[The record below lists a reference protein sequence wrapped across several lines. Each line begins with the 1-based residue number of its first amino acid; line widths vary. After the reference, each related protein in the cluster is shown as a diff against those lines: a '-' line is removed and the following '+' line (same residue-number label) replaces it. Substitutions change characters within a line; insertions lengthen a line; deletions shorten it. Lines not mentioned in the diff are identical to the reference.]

1 MNYSEDKNKAGEY
14 LRLALGYLAKYN
26 QPASPVNYT
35 VWYEYVSGKNLKLKK
50 IIDSSI
56 ESATPLTCQNMEI
69 LYQKFVA
76 DGDRIVISKLLT
88 KINLML
94 REITGHVLETEG
106 DLSGHGTTLRGLSEE
121 IREVQDFEGAKQ
133 IVDQMVME
141 TKALIKSGSKLQSR
155 MKISSADL
163 QQLYRELEKSQQEAH
178 TDSLTGLI
186 NRRGLEKRFELER
199 IRAKQNNLPFS
210 IIMADIDYFKKVN
223 DTYGH
228 LVGDSLLRG
237 ISKILKKQL
246 RRNDIA
252 ARYGGE
258 EFLILLPETD
268 LAGAGAVAGK
278 IQKGLSTKEWKL
290 KESGES
296 MGSITVS
303 MGISVYAMNELGE
316 TMIKRADDALY
327 MAKNTGRNQ
336 IITQASLQD

>member
-1 MNYSEDKNKAGEY
+1 MNYSEDKDKAGEY
-14 LRLALGYLAKYN
+14 LRLALGYLVKYK

-35 VWYEYVSGKNLKLKK
+35 VWYEYVSGKNPKLKK
-50 IIDSSI
+50 TIDSAI
-56 ESATPLTCQNMEI
+56 ESATPLTCNNMEI

-94 REITGHVLETEG
+94 REITSHVLETEG
-106 DLSGHGTTLRGLSEE
+106 DLSGHGTILRGLSEE
-121 IREVQDFEGAKQ
+121 ILEVRDFEGAKR
-133 IVDQMVME
+133 IIDQMVLE
-141 TKALIKSGSKLQSR
+141 TKALIKSGSNLQSR
-155 MKISSADL
+155 MKISSSEL
-163 QQLYRELEKSQQEAH
+163 QQLHRELEKSQQEAH

-199 IRAKQNNLPFS
+199 IRAKQNNIPFS
-210 IIMADIDYFKKVN
+210 IIMLDIDHFKKVN

-237 ISKILKKQL
+237 ISNILKKQL

-258 EFLILLPETD
+258 EFLILLPESD

-303 MGISVYAMNELGE
+303 MGISIYAMNESGE
-316 TMIKRADDALY
+316 AMIKRADDALY
-327 MAKNTGRNQ
+327 VAKTSGRNQ
-336 IITQASLQD
+336 VVTQDH

>member
-1 MNYSEDKNKAGEY
+1 MNYSEDKDKAGEY
-14 LRLALGYLAKYN
+14 LRLALGYLVKYN

-35 VWYEYVSGKNLKLKK
+35 VWYEYVSGKNPKLKK
-50 IIDSSI
+50 NIDSVI
-56 ESATPLTCQNMEI
+56 ESATPFTSNKMEI

-94 REITGHVLETEG
+94 REITGHVLEIEG
-106 DLSGHGTTLRGLSEE
+106 DLSGHGTSLRGLSEE
-121 IREVQDFEGAKQ
+121 ILEVQDFEGAKR
-133 IVDQMVME
+133 IVDQMVLE
-141 TKALIKSGSKLQSR
+141 TKALIKSGSTLQSR
-155 MKISSADL
+155 MKISSGEL
-163 QQLYRELEKSQQEAH
+163 QQLHRELEKSQQEAH

-199 IRAKQNNLPFS
+199 IRAKQNNIPFS
-210 IIMADIDYFKKVN
+210 IIMVDIDYFKKVN

-237 ISKILKKQL
+237 ISNILKKQL

-258 EFLILLPETD
+258 EFLILLPESD

-303 MGISVYAMNELGE
+303 MGISIYAMNESGE
-316 TMIKRADDALY
+316 AMIKRADDALY
-327 MAKNTGRNQ
+327 MAKTSGRNQ
-336 IITQASLQD
+336 IVTQDH